1 MSTIKVRFAILGTV
15 LCLMLLA
22 GLAVAGGSGV
32 AAATPVEQAPSSAP
46 AARPE
51 APLASIT
58 RTLVYHELP
67 LPGLDGVIAGRM
79 DLSADGTRI
88 AFVGGYNPNTIYVIE
103 ANGQGLRQVDSYEP
117 SWHADS
123 SVDLSADGSK
133 VLSWDGGTILRLA
146 NANGGGAHQ
155 VITIEG
161 GYKDFHLSTNGER
174 VTFIVDRDWSLQ
186 PGNQPKKAGVYTV
199 NGDGSNLKQLVTAEQ
214 IAALFG
220 TTPADF
226 PFSGGPGRWID
237 VSDDGQ
243 RIVFMAQVRDR
254 GLKLFRV
261 GADGGGLQAYDLYP
275 EGYYWRMDNV
285 RISGD
290 GSTVL
295 YTVAPNPCCSTPTE
309 WGVVNYDGSDRRT
322 LFTGYSDASYARS
335 VGLTQDGAFL
345 SVPWYGRLVKTD
357 GSGEKLDL
365 ALWGGMPTNYPGPI
379 IDGYC
384 LTMNA
389 DGTRFAY
396 LDWTGGYGYPKLA
409 TLTINPPSLGPAPQ
423 IDDVLMTPV
432 YLLTEG
438 RSEAKV
444 TARVVAASSPGRV
457 GSVALLDDVQDRTVQ
472 EGVLVDGGSAGDAK
486 PGDGIYTAS
495 PIRTTADAV
504 TTGPRTMRVVADVVA
519 ADGTRHSTAVD
530 VAAFDVRADHPS
542 ATIPPETGGVLNY
555 VDGRG
560 NTTVITVPPWAFNT
574 PTVLWLIPLP
584 GVTPPNERATQR
596 AFELLARQGSV
607 VVSTP
612 NKAVT
617 VSIEYADEEIAG
629 LDEAK
634 LRLKRFVEDGNQWV
648 EAGCGPYTRLLGE
661 NTVKV
666 SLCHFSRFD
675 LFEDATQQL
684 FLPVVQRP

>member
-1 MSTIKVRFAILGTV
+1 MSTVKVRFAILGTV

-32 AAATPVEQAPSSAP
+32 AAATPVEQMPSSAP

-88 AFVGGYNPNTIYVIE
+88 AFVGGYDPNTIYVIE
-103 ANGQGLRQVDSYEP
+103 ANGRNLRQVDSYTP
-117 SWHADS
+117 SGNADS
-123 SVDLSADGSK
+123 SVDLSGDGSK

-146 NANGGGAHQ
+146 NADGGGAHQ
-155 VITIEG
+155 VIAIEG
-161 GYKDFHLSTNGER
+161 GYKDFHLSADGSR
-174 VTFIVDRDWSLQ
+174 ITFVVDRDWTLQ
-186 PGNQPKKAGVYTV
+186 PGNQVKKAGVYTV

-214 IAALFG
+214 IATLFG

-243 RIVFMAQVRDR
+243 RIVFMAQVRDH
-254 GLKLFRV
+254 GPTLFRV
-261 GADGGGLQAYDLYP
+261 GADGGGLHAYDLYRD
-275 EGYYWRMDNV
+275 EYYWRVDNV

-290 GSTVL
+290 GGTVL
-295 YTVAPNPCCSTPTE
+295 YTVAPNPCCSTPIE

-322 LFTGYSDASYARS
+322 LFTGYGDASYARS
-335 VGLTQDGAFL
+335 VALTQNGALL

-365 ALWGGMPTNYPGPI
+365 ALWGGLPTYYAEPI

-396 LDWTGGYGYPKLA
+396 LDWTGGYGHPKLG
-409 TLTINPPSLGPAPQ
+409 TLTINPPSLGPAPR
-423 IDDVLMTPV
+423 IDNVLMTPV

-438 RSEAKV
+438 RSEAKI
-444 TARVVAASSPGRV
+444 TARVAAASSPVRV
-457 GSVALLDDVQDRTVQ
+457 GSVALLNNLQDRTII
-472 EGVLVDGGSAGDAK
+472 EGVLVDNGGTGDAK
-486 PGDGIYTAS
+486 AGDGIYTAS

-519 ADGTRHSTAVD
+519 LDGTRHSTAVD
-530 VAAFDVRADHPS
+530 VVAFDVRADHPS
-542 ATIPPETGGVLNY
+542 ATISPETGGALNY

-560 NTTVITVPPWAFNT
+560 NATVISVPPWAFNV

-596 AFELLARQGSV
+596 AFELLARQGGV
-607 VVSTP
+607 VISTP

-617 VSIEYADEEIAG
+617 VTIEYADEEIAG

-634 LRLKRFVEDGNQWV
+634 LRLKRFVEGGNQWV
-648 EAGCGPYTRLLGE
+648 EAGCGPYVRQLEE
-661 NTVKV
+661 NTLTVP
-666 SLCHFSRFD
+666 LCHFSRFG